1 MTAEFSVIAFISGRG
16 SNFQNL
22 VTQARD
28 FKVTGVVCDRKDA
41 AGLKFAAEQGI
52 PSYIFDRSDF
62 LSRKEARAAMLTKV
76 RELNPSLIVLAGF
89 MQILTPDFIA
99 TFDGKIVNIHPS
111 LLPKYPGLDTH
122 KRALEGGESEHGCT
136 VHFVDTGVD
145 TGPIIAQASCPCE
158 PGDTPDTLAHR
169 VLSLEHK
176 LYPWVVNH
184 LAQGEI
190 SLQSNTSSPSM
201 TRPAVTFSEKV
212 KQEALEKGFLLPK

>member
-28 FKVTGVVCDRKDA
+28 FRVTGVVCDHKNA
-41 AGLKFAAEQGI
+41 GGLKFAADHGI

-62 LSRKEARAAMLTKV
+62 LSKKEARAAMLSRV

-122 KRALEGGESEHGCT
+122 KRALEGKEAEHGCT

-158 PGDTPDTLAHR
+158 MGDTPDSLAHR

-184 LAQGEI
+184 LAHGEI
-190 SLQSNTSSPSM
+190 SLQPHSPLVA
-201 TRPAVTFSEKV
+201 RPRVAFSEKV
-212 KQEALEKGFLLPK
+212 KEEALEKGFLLP